1 MAAARPSARAHA
13 EAARKIARPNN
24 DLLTRTRLTHT
35 RIYTH
40 AHAGC
45 KFYPVGENRRFERV
59 AENLP
64 IGSEILKLE
73 AHPRSEFKIEPIDNS
88 LSDVNYFKYVDI
100 DDRFVAIKL
109 NQSLED
115 LVDRVS
121 HASKRRAH
129 PAAAVA
135 KSPLSG

>member
-1 MAAARPSARAHA
+1 MQILAHTICITN
-13 EAARKIARPNN
+13 K
-24 DLLTRTRLTHT
+24 TSHSSGT
-35 RIYTH
+35 
-40 AHAGC
+40 GC

-64 IGSEILKLE
+64 IGSEIFKLE

-100 DDRFVAIKL
+100 DDKFVAIKL

-121 HASKRRAH
+121 ISAN
-129 PAAAVA
+129 
-135 KSPLSG
+135 PLSVRAPAKQSSSSVIFFGRSKS